1 MVKGSIC
8 SHDINPSIHK
18 TMNHS
23 PIIAGTMKWGV
34 WGAKM
39 NPTEVASAI
48 HTAMES
54 GITTFDHADI
64 YGGYTTEADFGAG
77 FAASGIS
84 REGVQFISKCGIRYP
99 VAGQPHAVKHY
110 DYSADHIRRSVE
122 NSLRHLQTDYIDVY
136 LLHRP
141 SPLLDAQEAVEALE
155 SLVDEGKIRQWGVSN
170 FTASQLQLIAK
181 QKTPCWNQV
190 ECSLGHTAPL
200 TDGTLDTHQVLG
212 VRTMAWGPLGG
223 LLDGKNPRVTDVV
236 NRLSTAYGVEPSVLL
251 LAWLLRHP
259 GRIVPVVGTTQPSR
273 YATMVKA
280 TEINLELEHW
290 FELLEAS
297 WGHKVP

>member
-1 MVKGSIC
+1 MK
-8 SHDINPSIHK
+8 P
-18 TMNHS
+18 S

-39 NPTEVASAI
+39 NPAEVAEAI
-48 HTAMES
+48 QTAMES

-64 YGGYTTEADFGAG
+64 YGGYTTESDFGAG
-77 FAASGIS
+77 FAASGIP
-84 REGVQFISKCGIRYP
+84 RESVQYISKCGIRYP
-99 VAGQPHAVKHY
+99 AEGQPHAVKHY
-110 DYSADHIRRSVE
+110 DYSTQHIRRSVE

-155 SLVDEGKIRQWGVSN
+155 TLVDEGKIRQWGVSN
-170 FTASQLQLIAK
+170 FTAQQLQLMAT
-181 QKTPCWNQV
+181 QGTPFCNQI

-200 TDGTLDTHQVLG
+200 TDGTLDVHQVMG
-212 VRTMAWGPLGG
+212 VRTLAWGPLGG
-223 LLDGKNPRVTDVV
+223 LLDGNNPRVNEVL
-236 NRLSTAYGVEPSVLL
+236 NRLSADYGVQPSILL

-259 GRIVPVVGTTQPSR
+259 ARIVPVVGTTQPSR
-273 YATMVKA
+273 YAELVKA
-280 TEINLELEHW
+280 TETKLQLEHW

>member
-1 MVKGSIC
+1 M
-8 SHDINPSIHK
+8 K
-18 TMNHS
+18 TS

-39 NPTEVASAI
+39 NSVQVASAI

-77 FAASGIS
+77 FAASGIP
-84 REGVQFISKCGIRYP
+84 REDVQFISKCGIRYP
-99 VAGQPHAVKHY
+99 VEGQPHAVKHY

-122 NSLRHLQTDYIDVY
+122 NSLRHLQTEYIDVY

-141 SPLLDAQEAVEALE
+141 SPLLDGQEAVEALE
-155 SLVDEGKIRQWGVSN
+155 TLVDEGKIRQWGVSN
-170 FTASQLQLIAK
+170 FTASQLQLMATHG
-181 QKTPCWNQV
+181 TPFWNQI
-190 ECSLGHTAPL
+190 ECSLGHTAPM

-236 NRLSTAYGVEPSVLL
+236 NRLSAAYGIEPSALL

-259 GRIVPVVGTTQPSR
+259 SRIVPVVGTTKPNR
-273 YATMVKA
+273 YAEMAKA
-280 TEINLELEHW
+280 AEINLELEHW